1 MAASVPVAG
10 ASGHRSLAPI
20 SSPATKP
27 PCPLL
32 LHSLQNQ
39 AAASECS
46 SSIAMG
52 RGKRGSEGR
61 GGAGGEAGEE
71 GGGKRGEEGSRAARW
86 HPKEEHVCSW
96 LAAWGRRLIPC
107 MRVLTHTHTRT
118 CTRSHKQGTIVHKAR
133 QRKVTAIQPF
143 L

>member
-46 SSIAMG
+46 SSNG
-52 RGKRGSEGR
+52 EGKK
-61 GGAGGEAGEE
+61 GEAYE
-71 GGGKRGEEGSRAARW
+71 KR
-86 HPKEEHVCSW
+86 
-96 LAAWGRRLIPC
+96 
-107 MRVLTHTHTRT
+107 
-118 CTRSHKQGTIVHKAR
+118 
-133 QRKVTAIQPF
+133 
-143 L
+143 

>member
-46 SSIAMG
+46 SSN
-52 RGKRGSEGR
+52 
-61 GGAGGEAGEE
+61 GEGEE
-71 GGGKRGEEGSRAARW
+71 GERGEGRRSWRSGRRGKEWEG
-86 HPKEEHVCSW
+86 
-96 LAAWGRRLIPC
+96 WGRRGAGCPLA
-107 MRVLTHTHTRT
+107 
-118 CTRSHKQGTIVHKAR
+118 S
-133 QRKVTAIQPF
+133 
-143 L
+143 

>member
-46 SSIAMG
+46 SSNGEGKKGERGEGRRWWRSG
-52 RGKRGSEGR
+52 RGRRGE
-61 GGAGGEAGEE
+61 EE
-71 GGGKRGEEGSRAARW
+71 GGGEPGC
-86 HPKEEHVCSW
+86 P
-96 LAAWGRRLIPC
+96 LA
-107 MRVLTHTHTRT
+107 
-118 CTRSHKQGTIVHKAR
+118 S
-133 QRKVTAIQPF
+133 
-143 L
+143 

>member
-1 MAASVPVAG
+1 MADSVPVAG

-39 AAASECS
+39 AAASQCS
-46 SSIAMG
+46 SSNG
-52 RGKRGSEGR
+52 EGKRGKRGEGR
-61 GGAGGEAGEE
+61 RSWRSGRRGRRRRGGGGEL
-71 GGGKRGEEGSRAARW
+71 AARW

-96 LAAWGRRLIPC
+96 LAAWGQRPIPC
-107 MRVLTHTHTRT
+107 MRVLTHTHT
-118 CTRSHKQGTIVHKAR
+118 
-133 QRKVTAIQPF
+133 
-143 L
+143 